1 MSAISAIP
9 AIANAMTMKDLISAV
24 SALTADER
32 SEFRAILFPDA
43 PKAGRPKKV
52 APAEPVLKDGW
63 VFQPYTKGAKK
74 GQDRWYNE
82 AEDEHTDDRSVC
94 FSMPAPAKAKVAPV
108 KGAEPKKR
116 LSKEEKESMSPD
128 EKKALKAKKA
138 AESAERKA
146 KRTPEE
152 QAKIDER
159 TAKAKATREAKKAG
173 GSAEAPQ
180 DEEEE
185 DGSAAE

>member
-94 FSMPAPAKAKVAPV
+94 FSMPAPAKAKAPV

-116 LSKEEKESMSPD
+116 LTKEEKESMSPE

-173 GSAEAPQ
+173 GSAEAPHA
-180 DEEEE
+180 EEDE
-185 DGSAAE
+185 DGSASE